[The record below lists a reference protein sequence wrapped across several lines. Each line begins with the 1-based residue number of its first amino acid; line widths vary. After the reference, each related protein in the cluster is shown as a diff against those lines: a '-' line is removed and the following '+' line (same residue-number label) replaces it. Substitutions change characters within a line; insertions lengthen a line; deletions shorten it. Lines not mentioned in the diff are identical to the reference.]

1 MVFTRVARYSI
12 IGNYY
17 REFYYL
23 FRSTWKIEKKTVKL
37 NMCASCNRCF
47 FKRMILYF
55 LHKIYDRL
63 LLENSHC
70 LCWRLKAGSN
80 CPQFQ
85 GGFFTGEHRILP
97 PGKRWTLMWPLRMN
111 IPKDISCRGKYQTS
125 ISQSKGCSWSGHIGC
140 QWKMALGTC
149 QPKAH
154 LVDCS
159 AHRRTSDSRKKQGET
174 EALQWLC
181 SIL

>member
-23 FRSTWKIEKKTVKL
+23 FRSTGKIGKKTVKL
-37 NMCASCNRCF
+37 NVCASSNKCF
-47 FKRMILYF
+47 FKKRMILYF

-85 GGFFTGEHRILP
+85 RGLFIGDHRILP
-97 PGKRWTLMWPLRMN
+97 PGERRTLMWPLRMD
-111 IPKDISCRGKYQTS
+111 IPKDLPPVRENTKPPFPDARDIHDMD
-125 ISQSKGCSWSGHIGC
+125 I
-140 QWKMALGTC
+140 L
-149 QPKAH
+149 
-154 LVDCS
+154 DF
-159 AHRRTSDSRKKQGET
+159 SRK
-174 EALQWLC
+174 WLLEHTNQRC
-181 SIL
+181 I